1 MKPRSLGP
9 LWRISRSSRRST
21 ACANAACETA
31 NARWCTQPGSV
42 AVRVGSGVRSSLVKT
57 VISRPSPGSKYRWLS
72 DALSRLGCSNP
83 NGMTSTPS
91 QKSIDVRRSVPT
103 IVMWWTPWLCT
114 LRMKLLALDQFR
126 FVLAALQGSPR
137 HQLDARL
144 DDERTTQ
151 TLPDRVREFHRRPG
165 VTGELDGD
173 RQRRVLLDAGLC
185 RLDEDVAADVGRER
199 AHDLAHGGGEDVDAA
214 HDQHVV
220 GAADA
225 ADPRAGAAARAWARP
240 DPHVVAR
247 AEAQQWRGAVLEV
260 AEHELALGAVVHGD
274 GPLRGRVDQLGV
286 DEAAGAEV
294 HAVLVG
300 ALAPGR
306 DADAADAQRLGD
318 LRAPAALELRAECGL
333 AAAGLAGHEDAL
345 DARLAQV

>member
-1 MKPRSLGP
+1 MKPRSFTP
-9 LWRISRSSRRST
+9 LCSIPRSSSRST
-21 ACANAACETA
+21 VWLNVACERA

-42 AVRVGSGVRSSLVKT
+42 AVRAGSATRSSLVKT
-57 VISRPSPGSKYRWLS
+57 VMSRPSPGSKYRWLS
-72 DALSRLGCSNP
+72 DALSRLGCSNT
-83 NGMTSTPS
+83 NGIPSTPS
-91 QKSIDVRRSVPT
+91 QKSIDVRRSAPT
-103 IVMWWTPWLCT
+103 IVMWWTPWLCS

-144 DDERTTQ
+144 DDQRTTQ
-151 TLPDRVREFHRRPG
+151 TLADRVREFHTRPG
-165 VTGELDGD
+165 VARELDGD
-173 RQRRVLLDAGLC
+173 RQRRVLFDARGGGPH
-185 RLDEDVAADVGRER
+185 EDVAADVGRER
-199 AHDLAHGGGEDVDAA
+199 AHHLAHGGGEDVDAA

-225 ADPRAGAAARAWARP
+225 ADARAGTAARARARP

-286 DEAAGAEV
+286 DEAAGPEV

-300 ALAPGR
+300 ALAP
-306 DADAADAQRLGD
+306 
-318 LRAPAALELRAECGL
+318 
-333 AAAGLAGHEDAL
+333 
-345 DARLAQV
+345 

>member
-72 DALSRLGCSNP
+72 DALSRLGCSNT
-83 NGMTSTPS
+83 NGIPSTPS
-91 QKSIDVRRSVPT
+91 QKSIDVRRSAPT
-103 IVMWWTPWLCT
+103 IVMWWTPWLCS

-144 DDERTTQ
+144 DDQRTTQ
-151 TLPDRVREFHRRPG
+151 TLADRVRKFHTGSR
-165 VTGELDGD
+165 VAGELDGD
-173 RQRRVLLDAGLC
+173 RQRRILLDARDGGTH
-185 RLDEDVAADVGRER
+185 EDVAADVGRER
-199 AHDLAHGGGEDVDAA
+199 ADHLAHGGGKHVHAA

-225 ADPRAGAAARAWARP
+225 ADARAAAAARARAH
-240 DPHVVAR
+240 PHLHMVAR
-247 AEAQQWRGAVLEV
+247 AEAQ
-260 AEHELALGAVVHGD
+260 
-274 GPLRGRVDQLGV
+274 
-286 DEAAGAEV
+286 
-294 HAVLVG
+294 
-300 ALAPGR
+300 
-306 DADAADAQRLGD
+306 
-318 LRAPAALELRAECGL
+318 
-333 AAAGLAGHEDAL
+333 
-345 DARLAQV
+345 